1 MKTITIDTLEL
12 RNFKG
17 CPSLRLELGGRNCSI
32 YGENAAGKTT
42 IYDALTWLLF
52 GKDSKGQTKFHIKPL
67 DGAGEVLDHGAET
80 SVEAV
85 LLVDGTPLTLRRTY
99 FELWTQKRG
108 RAEKSFDGN
117 SSEFFVDGVPL
128 KKNEYDRRIGELVE
142 ESTFRAL
149 TDVTWF
155 CAGMDENS
163 RRAALFDLIG
173 GADEGD
179 ILNSDP
185 QFAPLE
191 AAMAGRTVEETR
203 KALQA
208 QRRSLNTKRNTIPA
222 RLDECKRTVTEYCD
236 LDFASL
242 RQQREE
248 LAGERDRRQRELDN
262 LRSSDSAKLQESQLT
277 AVKAQLDKLEAENEA
292 HRAGQQ
298 DPGAWNRAK
307 SELDRLER
315 NTARLKQEQ
324 GYLESDITRIQ
335 EQVEQCRNAWKAAAA
350 EQFTPGRCPTCGQA
364 FPRERVEEA
373 RQQFQAEQT
382 QRKALAI
389 SQANEHKQRLEE
401 TNRRLDSLREELRQA
416 AAQRTDL
423 MAQLTALEGQEVTN
437 LPGYAAQKDKLTQQ
451 VAELQEQIRQVRQDS
466 AGAIAAARDRFIQ
479 ASQALRDMDGV
490 LAGEQVLQNARSRQQ
505 ELTEAARKAAA
516 ELEDV
521 DALLTLCDQFTTA
534 KAAYIDQ
541 RVNSLFRRVR
551 WKLFDTQINGAL
563 VDCCRATVGGVPY
576 SDLNSGEKVNAGLDV
591 IGVLSRASGV
601 RVPLFVDNAESVT
614 SLLDVDT
621 QVIRLVASKSD
632 KTLREVLE

>member
-80 SVEAV
+80 SVEAI
-85 LLVDGTPLTLRRTY
+85 LLVDGQPLTLRRTY

-108 RAEKSFDGN
+108 RAGKSFDGN

-185 QFAPLE
+185 QFAPL
-191 AAMAGRTVEETR
+191 AASMAGRTVEDTR

-277 AVKAQLDKLEAENEA
+277 AVQAQLDKLEAENDA

-298 DPGAWNRAK
+298 DPDAVDRAK
-307 SELDRLER
+307 RELDRLER
-315 NTARLKQEQ
+315 NTARLTQEQ
-324 GYLESDITRIQ
+324 SYLESDITRMQ
-335 EQVEQCRNAWKAAAA
+335 EQVEQCRSAWKAAAA

-373 RQQFQAEQT
+373 RQKFQTEQA

-416 AAQRTDL
+416 AGQKTDL

-466 AGAIAAARDRFIQ
+466 AGAISAARDRFLQ
-479 ASQALRDMDGV
+479 ASQTLRDMDGV
-490 LAGEQVLQNARSRQQ
+490 LAGEQVLQNAQSRQQ

-521 DALLTLCDQFTTA
+521 DALLALCDQFTTA

-591 IGVLSRASGV
+591 IDVLSRANGV

-614 SLLDVDT
+614 HLLEVDT
-621 QVIRLVASKSD
+621 QVIRLVASKGD

>member
-1 MKTITIDTLEL
+1 MKTITIDPLEL

-155 CAGMDENS
+155 CAGMDENR

-173 GADEGD
+173 GAEEGD
-179 ILNSDP
+179 ILRSDP

-191 AAMAGRTVEETR
+191 AAMAGRTVEDTR

-236 LDFASL
+236 LDFVSL

-277 AVKAQLDKLEAENEA
+277 AVQAQLDKLEAENEA

-298 DPGAWNRAK
+298 DPGAWNRTK
-307 SELDRLER
+307 DELDRLER

-324 GYLESDITRIQ
+324 SYLESDITRIQ
-335 EQVEQCRNAWKAAAA
+335 EQVENCRNAWKAAAA

-373 RQQFQAEQT
+373 RQQFQAEQA

-401 TNRRLDSLREELRQA
+401 TNRRLDSLREELRQT
-416 AAQRTDL
+416 AQQKTDL

-437 LPGYAAQKDKLTQQ
+437 LPGYAARKDKLTQQ
-451 VAELQEQIRQVRQDS
+451 AAELQEQIRQVRQDS

-479 ASQALRDMDGV
+479 ASQTLRDMDGV

-516 ELEDV
+516 GLEDV

-551 WKLFDTQINGAL
+551 WKLFDTQINGSL

-576 SDLNSGEKVNAGLDV
+576 GDLNSGEKVNAGLDV
-591 IGVLSRASGV
+591 IGVLSRTNGV

-614 SLLDVDT
+614 HLLDVDT
-621 QVIRLVASKSD
+621 QVIRLVASKGD